1 MRMRRKKNLTPR
13 MASCETVWI
22 KEPESHRGRWLEGHS
37 QERVHLEIGC
47 GKGKFTAETA
57 ATEPDILLVA
67 IERVR
72 EAMVIAMERAVERGL
87 DNIRFIDMD
96 AERLTEVFAPGEVE
110 RIYLNFSDPWKS
122 PRHAKRRLTSPGFL
136 ELYKQILAPG
146 GEIHMK
152 TDNLDL
158 FKYSLTQFPACGY
171 DLSQVTQDLHG
182 QGIAGKM
189 TDYEEKF
196 YEAGTPICRCV
207 ARWSGAINGETD
219 LMECKRPAGLS
230 E

>member
-1 MRMRRKKNLTPR
+1 
-13 MASCETVWI
+13 
-22 KEPESHRGRWLEGHS
+22 
-37 QERVHLEIGC
+37 VHLEIGC

-57 ATEPDILLVA
+57 VAESDVLLIA

-72 EAMVIAMERAVERGL
+72 EAMVIAMEQAVEREL
-87 DNIRFIDMD
+87 DNILFIDMD

-136 ELYKQILAPG
+136 ALYQQILAPG

-152 TDNLDL
+152 TDNVSL
-158 FKYSLTQFPACGY
+158 FHYSLARFPECGY
-171 DLSQVTQDLHG
+171 ELSQVTRDLHG

-207 ARWSGAINGETD
+207 ARWNGAFNG
-219 LMECKRPAGLS
+219 
-230 E
+230 

>member
-1 MRMRRKKNLTPR
+1 
-13 MASCETVWI
+13 
-22 KEPESHRGRWLEGHS
+22 
-37 QERVHLEIGC
+37 LEIGC

-57 ATEPDILLVA
+57 EAEPHILLVA

-72 EAMVIAMERAVERGL
+72 EAMVIAMERAVEQKL

-96 AERLTEVFAPGEVE
+96 AEQLTDVFAPGEVE

-136 ELYKQILAPG
+136 HLYQQILSPG

-152 TDNLDL
+152 TDNVAL
-158 FKYSLTQFPACGY
+158 FNYSLARFPVCGY
-171 DLSQVTQDLHG
+171 ELSQVTRNLHD

-219 LMECKRPAGLS
+219 LMERKRPAGLS

>member
-1 MRMRRKKNLTPR
+1 ME
-13 MASCETVWI
+13 SCEAVWM
-22 KEPESHRGRWLEGHS
+22 KEPEFLRGRWLEGRF

-47 GKGKFTAETA
+47 GKGKFTVETA
-57 ATEPDILLVA
+57 AAERDALLIA

-72 EAMVIAMERAVERGL
+72 EAMVIAMERAVERER
-87 DNIRFIDMD
+87 DNILFIDMD
-96 AERLTEVFAPGEVE
+96 AERLTDVFAPDEIE

-136 ELYKQILAPG
+136 ELYKKILAPG

-152 TDNLDL
+152 TDNVDL
-158 FKYSLTQFPACGY
+158 FNYSLARFPVCGY
-171 DLSQVTQDLHG
+171 EITQVTRDLHG

-207 ARWSGAINGETD
+207 ARWSGDGNG
-219 LMECKRPAGLS
+219 
-230 E
+230 